1 MNLPLLWLAVA
12 SFLFFATHISLA
24 HPLVRK
30 RIAEAMGELGFLS
43 LYSVMSGATLAWMIW
58 SYINAPIV
66 EVWYPITAFRHASLT
81 LMLFA
86 CFLLVCGYTTSNPG
100 ALGMEKLGMRLG
112 PRGVLK
118 ITRHPVMWGVALWA
132 LSHVLANG
140 HVAGYLFFG
149 TFTVLAIG
157 GAAHID
163 LKKRDRLG
171 EAWEKY
177 MAETSHVPLGA
188 LLAGRTR
195 MAPGEIKWWQ
205 TGLSIALYV
214 GLILAHEPVF
224 GLAVWPL

>member
-1 MNLPLLWLAVA
+1 MNVPLLSLASA
-12 SFLFFATHISLA
+12 SMLFLATHISLA
-24 HPLVRK
+24 HPPVRK
-30 RIAEAMGELGFLS
+30 RIAGTLGELGFLS
-43 LYSVMSGATLAWMIW
+43 FYSVISGAALVWMIW

-86 CFLLVCGYTTSNPG
+86 SFLIVCGYTTPNPG
-100 ALGMEKLGMRLG
+100 ALGMEKLGIRSG

-118 ITRHPVMWGVALWA
+118 ITRHPVMWRVAFWA

-149 TFTVLAIG
+149 TFAVLAIG

-171 EAWEKY
+171 EAWERF

-205 TGLSIALYV
+205 TGLSITLYV
-214 GLILAHEPVF
+214 GLIVVHEPVF